1 MTALPSSS
9 QQPQGASAVDPSMEE
24 ILASIRRIIA
34 DDHGAP
40 LSPRPARPAPAPA
53 LAPAPAPA
61 TTLAPVAEVAAQPV
75 QAPQP
80 LAASRIDP
88 PRLRPSQDPFT
99 PPRAREPLSVIEPPV
114 RAVPEGGVLGER
126 VARLEAEPLRTRPVL
141 RHMFEEPAEPRLVEM
156 ASVEPAPVVG
166 EKASRAEQQ
175 PASGA
180 VEALLSPLTR
190 ASVTSAFD
198 ALTVSMSVQ
207 NTSMV
212 EDAVRDM
219 LRPMLKDWLDNNLPT
234 IVERLVRTEIERVA
248 RGGRS

>member
-9 QQPQGASAVDPSMEE
+9 QLPQGASANDPSMEE

-40 LSPRPARPAPAPA
+40 LTPRPARSTP
-53 LAPAPAPA
+53 
-61 TTLAPVAEVAAQPV
+61 TPVAEVAVQPV
-75 QAPQP
+75 QNPQP
-80 LAASRIDP
+80 LAASRMDP
-88 PRLRPSQDPFT
+88 PRPRPSQDPFSA
-99 PPRAREPLSVIEPPV
+99 PRLREPISLIEPPV
-114 RAVPEGGVLGER
+114 RAMSEGGVLGER

-141 RHMFEEPAEPRLVEM
+141 RHMFDEPAEQRVVEV
-156 ASVEPAPVVG
+156 AAQVAPVAP
-166 EKASRAEQQ
+166 EKTDITEQQ
-175 PASGA
+175 PVSVG

-207 NTSMV
+207 NSSMV
-212 EDAVRDM
+212 EDAVREM